1 MFRQLL
7 TLSAVM
13 LAFGALSAQEAISHH
28 SLFAV
33 GELTAKWTYRAETHF
48 VLGDFMKQSR
58 QLILRPA
65 FIYKLSKSIHL
76 SGGISY
82 LYNASYEG
90 GPFNTNEEI
99 NFWEQIDFSHQL
111 GPIRLSHWLRH
122 EQRHRE
128 NGYVERLRIRS
139 RADAFLF
146 EVNNTPVDLVT
157 FNEHFVV
164 TQGLN
169 WQKMDQNW
177 SFVGVQFPV
186 NKHFIARTGYRYVAL
201 NRAISGQHLH
211 TIHSWLI
218 YRFL

>member
-7 TLSAVM
+7 TLSALM

-33 GELTAKWTYRAETHF
+33 GELTTKWTYRAETH
-48 VLGDFMKQSR
+48 VVRGDFMKQSR

-65 FIYKLSKSIHL
+65 FIFKLSKSIHL

-111 GPIRLSHWLRH
+111 GPIRFSHWLRH

-128 NGYVERLRIRS
+128 NGYAERLRIRS
-139 RADAFLF
+139 RVDAFLF
-146 EVNNTPVDLVT
+146 EVNNTQVDLVT

-177 SFVGVQFPV
+177 SFIGLQFPV
-186 NKHFIARTGYRYVAL
+186 NKHFLARTGYRYVAL
-201 NRAISGQHLH
+201 NRGIDGQHLH

>member
-33 GELTAKWTYRAETHF
+33 GELTAKWTYRAETH
-48 VLGDFMKQSR
+48 VVRGDFMKQSR

-65 FIYKLSKSIHL
+65 FIFKLSKSIHL

-99 NFWEQIDFSHQL
+99 IFWEQIDFSHQL
-111 GPIRLSHWLRH
+111 GPIRFSHWLRH

-128 NGYVERLRIRS
+128 NGYTERLRIRS
-139 RADAFLF
+139 GVDAFLF

-177 SFVGVQFPV
+177 SFIGLQFPV
-186 NKHFIARTGYRYVAL
+186 NKHFLARTGYRYVAL
-201 NRAISGQHLH
+201 NRGIDGQHLH